1 MEMLYGITLQKINMA
16 DWLKEQHP
24 IETEG
29 KLIKSSV
36 TNAKISSSNIS
47 WTGYGEIGWYSLIG
61 KIGLKDANI
70 RLEKDSLTAAT
81 ISIDMTSITHEN
93 KNLENP

>member
-1 MEMLYGITLQKINMA
+1 MLYGITLQKINMA

-29 KLIKSSV
+29 KLINYSV

-47 WTGYGEIGWYSLIG
+47 WTGYGEIG
-61 KIGLKDANI
+61 
-70 RLEKDSLTAAT
+70 
-81 ISIDMTSITHEN
+81 
-93 KNLENP
+93 

>member
-1 MEMLYGITLQKINMA
+1 MLYGITLQKINMA

-29 KLIKSSV
+29 KLINSSV

-47 WTGYGEIGWYSLIG
+47 WTGYGEIG
-61 KIGLKDANI
+61 
-70 RLEKDSLTAAT
+70 
-81 ISIDMTSITHEN
+81 
-93 KNLENP
+93 